1 MESFPELSE
10 FLRGV
15 ERRAFKR
22 TAYMVGDDDA
32 ALDIVQDA
40 MIKLAE
46 KYSQQPPNEWP
57 MLFQRILSNTTLD
70 WFRRRKVRNAW
81 SINFSD
87 LEHFEND
94 DASDESDRIGHYTA
108 HHTHH
113 DGFTSLNQSQ
123 TAQILDEEIKKLTS
137 RQREAFIL
145 RYWDECDWAQIAEIM
160 DCSQASAKTHCHR
173 AIQTLAKSLRSK
185 GIES

>member
-46 KYSQQPPNEWP
+46 KYSQQPPTEWP

-70 WFRRRKVRNAW
+70 WFRRRKVRDSW
-81 SINFSD
+81 VKNFSD
-87 LEHFEND
+87 LVPTESD
-94 DASDESDRIGHYTA
+94 DTSDETDSITRYIA
-108 HHTHH
+108 HLSED
-113 DGFTSLNQSQ
+113 DGFASLNQYQ